1 MACLDHECREC
12 GEMWAD
18 NDYTSECPACGA
30 LNKTTFFDEDPEPHP
45 EYLEEE
51 PEEDDDDD

>member
-18 NDYTSECPACGA
+18 NDYTSECPTCGA
-30 LNKTTFFDEDPEPHP
+30 LNKTTFFDEWPEPR
-45 EYLEEE
+45 EEE
-51 PEEDDDDD
+51 EEVDENDD